1 MKTVLTVTHEGIT
14 YVDDDEESKF
24 IDLIACNKNWIE
36 RQQGAGK
43 KINAADLTYVGYRNV
58 AAKRP
63 FISFLTEPA
72 TKFEFAD
79 EDEYWKLWEALSISK
94 WGAIDLS

>member
-36 RQQGAGK
+36 RREGAGK
-43 KINAADLTYVGYRNV
+43 EINAADLMVVGSRNV
-58 AAKRP
+58 SSKRP
-63 FISFLTEPA
+63 YISFLTEPS

-79 EDEYWKLWEALSISK
+79 EDEYWKLWDALRIAK
-94 WGAIDLS
+94 WGTIDL